1 MRAGSTLK
9 RWFSSADEEVEI
21 VPSSAKSERPAVTL
35 AEFAER
41 ELMDRITEF
50 LFSND
55 LRVSRNNLLVAHAA
69 FSGEALGLARTIG
82 STVAS
87 GEKVSQE
94 WIDSVA
100 ETLAPSK
107 PNEAMTQ
114 LSQKLERSI
123 LLFEQS
129 SSSAHKS
136 THEYGVALNNHVGEI
151 EQANVAGAV
160 MHNLAEIARSMIE
173 RTNRIEHEMER
184 SQNEASALRKSLEK
198 ARREAELDHLTGL
211 PNRRAFEG
219 VFETQFRLAQAD
231 IEPLSVAFCDIDH
244 FKRINDVH
252 GHDTG
257 DRVIQAVAQML
268 ARISSDRC
276 HVARHGGEEFVLLFR
291 GLTLTE
297 ARDKLDQTREQLAQR
312 RFVNRE
318 NDEPIGSVSFSA
330 GVANVFAYSDRREA
344 LKAADEALYKAK
356 NNGRNQ
362 VLSA

>member
-1 MRAGSTLK
+1 MKAGSTLK
-9 RWFSSADEEVEI
+9 RWFSGADDEFEDVQERT
-21 VPSSAKSERPAVTL
+21 KQDRPAASL
-35 AEFAER
+35 AELAER
-41 ELMDRITEF
+41 ELMERITEF
-50 LFSND
+50 LFSNK
-55 LRVSRNNLLVAHAA
+55 LSVSRNNLLVAHAA
-69 FSGEALGLARTIG
+69 FSGEAVGLAREIT

-87 GEKVSQE
+87 GAKVTQE
-94 WIDSVA
+94 WVSSVA
-100 ETLAPSK
+100 ETLAPEK
-107 PNEAMTQ
+107 PSEAINQ
-114 LSQKLERSI
+114 LNQKLERSI
-123 LLFEQS
+123 FLFEQS
-129 SSSAHKS
+129 TSSAKKS
-136 THEYGVALNNHVGEI
+136 TQEYGVALNDHVGEM
-151 EQANVAGAV
+151 EKDNVTGAV

-173 RTNRIEHEMER
+173 RTNRIESEMER
-184 SQNEASALRKSLEK
+184 SQTEASALRKSLEK

-211 PNRRAFEG
+211 ANRRAFEG
-219 VFETQFRLAQAD
+219 VFETQYRIAQTE

-291 GLTLTE
+291 GLSLNE
-297 ARDKLDQTREQLAQR
+297 AREKLDQTREQLVQR

-318 NDEPIGSVSFSA
+318 NDEQIGAVSFSA

-362 VLSA
+362 VLTA